1 MPTSPDRSREL
12 LLALAAAVLFATGAV
27 LCLMAPDALAPEA
40 DDAARTWLRST
51 AALGAGAAAL
61 VGAGLLF
68 GRGGAP
74 GRQLV
79 GAGLAA
85 SVVALLAVVLGGL
98 FLVVD
103 DAVGADEAAYLG
115 FLVAVPAAGAGGLG
129 SGRLLVSDARR
140 TRA

>member
-1 MPTSPDRSREL
+1 MTSSPDRSREL
-12 LLALAAAVLFATGAV
+12 LLALAAAILCVTAAV
-27 LCLMAPDALAPEA
+27 LVLMAPDALAPQS
-40 DDAARTWLRST
+40 DDAARTWLRIS
-51 AALGAGAAAL
+51 AVVAAGAAVL

-68 GRGGAP
+68 GPSDAP

-85 SVVALLAVVLGGL
+85 SVLALVAVVFGGL

-115 FLVAVPAAGAGGLG
+115 FLVAVPAAGAAWLG
-129 SGRLLVSDARR
+129 SGRLLVSGARR